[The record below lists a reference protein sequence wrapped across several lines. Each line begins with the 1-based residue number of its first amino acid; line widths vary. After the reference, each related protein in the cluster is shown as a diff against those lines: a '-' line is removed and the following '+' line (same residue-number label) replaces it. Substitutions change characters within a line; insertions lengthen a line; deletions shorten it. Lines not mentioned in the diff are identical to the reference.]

1 MARAADMAPMGA
13 SNRLRV
19 EVAGVI
25 SPRCAMGQSENSSSF
40 GQLLDM
46 SSGGTVAR
54 SLKLDFTFNCN
65 SPFRAVLTSQNGGLL
80 TDASP
85 ASGFRNRI
93 AYDAALA
100 LPNGRSTTACSS
112 ARMQARGDERS
123 GCTFR
128 FNDRDGASGAASV
141 KLSMA
146 PDPSPVLAG
155 QYRDRL
161 VVRLS
166 PILGGERD

>member
-1 MARAADMAPMGA
+1 MAPAGA

-25 SPRCAMGQSENSSSF
+25 SPRCTLGQSEGSSSF
-40 GQLLDM
+40 GQVLDM
-46 SSGGTVAR
+46 ASGGTAAR
-54 SLKLDFTFNCN
+54 SLKLDFTFDCN

-93 AYDAALA
+93 TYDAALA
-100 LPNGRSTTACSS
+100 LPNGRSTAACNS
-112 ARMQARGDERS
+112 ARMQRTGDEAA
-123 GCTFR
+123 GCSFR
-128 FNDRDGASGAASV
+128 FNDREGTSGAARV

-146 PDPSPVLAG
+146 PDPTPILAG

-161 VVRLS
+161 VLRLS